1 MNPTYTIPI
10 PDVLRREVSDIE
22 NVYSLVAS
30 APPEHCY
37 QFDLRSVT
45 FIEPHGVIALII
57 GARHLV
63 ACSDQRVRITNI
75 PPKIYP
81 YLHRMDFLTV
91 GQNWLWT
98 TDTCDE
104 EAWSRS
110 STTENLLELT
120 TMASPDDL
128 RRAMERA
135 HIIFSHWL
143 PAHYL
148 NRLHTVVSEL
158 CTNIYTH
165 SEDPAGCILIQKY
178 ASEAR
183 NQILVRVAVG
193 DMGVGI
199 RGSLQQRHG
208 QIGQTPMDY
217 LEAALHGRSARSHRG
232 GMGLRMIEQIVA
244 EQGGYLWLR
253 SENAAILSRGA
264 ANRQQMAGLATIPG
278 TQVAVELCTP
288 WTP

>member
-1 MNPTYTIPI
+1 VNPTYTIPI

-120 TMASPDDL
+120 TMTGADDL
-128 RRAMERA
+128 KRAMERA
-135 HIIFSHWL
+135 EAIFSRWL
-143 PAHYL
+143 PINDL
-148 NRLHTVVSEL
+148 NSLQTVLSEL
-158 CTNIYTH
+158 CTNIYEH
-165 SEDPAGCILIQKY
+165 STDTAGCILIQTY
-178 ASEAR
+178 TSEA
-183 NQILVRVAVG
+183 QQQTVVRVAVG
-193 DMGVGI
+193 DKGIGI
-199 RGSLQQRHG
+199 RESLQRRHG
-208 QIGQTPMDY
+208 QIGHSPIDY
-217 LEAALHGRSARSHRG
+217 LDAAMQGRSARWKRG
-232 GMGLRMIEQIVA
+232 GMGLRTIEQIVA
-244 EQGGYLWLR
+244 QRGGYLWLR
-253 SENAAILSRGA
+253 SENAVLLSRSS
-264 ANRQQMAGLATIPG
+264 ANHRKISGLADIPG
-278 TQVAVELCTP
+278 TQIAVELRTP
-288 WTP
+288 LAS